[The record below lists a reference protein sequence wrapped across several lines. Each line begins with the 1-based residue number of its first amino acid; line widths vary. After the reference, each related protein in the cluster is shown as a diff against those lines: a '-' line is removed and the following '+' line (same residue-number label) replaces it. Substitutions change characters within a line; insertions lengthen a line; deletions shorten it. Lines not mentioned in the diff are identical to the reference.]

1 VFIPIAV
8 FYYNVG
14 GGGVGVGGGSGSS
27 SILAELTLHSNQL
40 LFFPRRL
47 NLFCM

>member
-14 GGGVGVGGGSGSS
+14 GGGVGGGSGSS